1 VPSPIM
7 QNQRQG
13 LTIDD
18 FRSELINQAKILA
31 RTETGF
37 SDQAFAKLA
46 GERLVA
52 AEELG
57 SFEPCHVRHSGVKNV
72 RLKLD
77 GYEWDEDD
85 DSFRLILAKY
95 DGSGDA
101 PTITKTT
108 VESEFKAARA
118 FVEHAVS
125 GWCKSNLEPA
135 SEGFRLAEAIRHY
148 SERGNVARYRIFLVS
163 DCMLS
168 ERVKDWPEGTVAG
181 VPVDYRI
188 WDVNRFFEVERS
200 ALGREAIEVDL
211 TSHPGGGVPV
221 LAVDTDSADYQGY
234 LCYIAGE
241 SLADVYDRY
250 GSRLLEGNVRA
261 FLSARGKVNKG
272 IQTTITKQPKMFFA
286 FNNGIAATAS
296 AVECVQGPSGGMIIV
311 RATNLQ
317 IVNGGQTTASL
328 SFARRKASAS
338 LEGICV
344 AMKLSVVSASEAEQI
359 TPLISRFANSQNKV
373 SDADLWSNHPF
384 HRRIE
389 ELSRRLL
396 APAAGGRQY
405 QTRWYYERARGQYQ
419 SDAGRHGTAS
429 AKRAFEEQHPKEQL
443 ISKELLAK
451 VQNCWFQQPNVV
463 SMGGQKNFLRFA
475 QRVLAEWDKDE
486 SQFNEIYFRRMV
498 GKLLIHRAAEF
509 SAVEANVENRA
520 IKAHI
525 ANYSLASVA
534 RLLEKSGRD
543 APWDQIWRDQAVPD
557 DWLQLIRVIIGE
569 VVPIMTKTD
578 SEAMILTE
586 WFKKDALW
594 ERVRSRI
601 NLLEIPRSTRTV
613 SASESK
619 AEEAAGKKDQ
629 GVGKSLDDMLAVLS
643 IGSAGWVELDTWLSR
658 SRDNRV
664 VGPTDRSLVER
675 YAVRKSPPSELD
687 AQRLIEILKLCL
699 MRGFEPRSMALST
712 TLKELGLL
720 R

>member
-1 VPSPIM
+1 M
-7 QNQRQG
+7 QSQRRDQ
-13 LTIDD
+13 TIEE
-18 FRSELINQAKILA
+18 FRSELINQAQILA
-31 RTETGF
+31 RTDTGF

-46 GERLVA
+46 GDRLVA

-57 SFEPCHVRHSGVKNV
+57 SFEPCHVRPAGAKSV
-72 RLKLD
+72 RMKLD

-95 DGSGDA
+95 DGGGKA
-101 PTITKTT
+101 PTITKTA
-108 VESEFKAARA
+108 VESEFKAVRA
-118 FVEHAVS
+118 FIEHAVS
-125 GWCKSNLEPA
+125 GWCKQHLEPA
-135 SEGFRLAEAIRHY
+135 SEGFRLAESIRHY
-148 SERGNVARYRIFLVS
+148 SERSNVARYRIFLVS

-211 TSHPGGGVPV
+211 ASHPGGGVPV
-221 LAVDTDSADYQGY
+221 LAVDNDSADYQGY
-234 LCYIAGE
+234 LCYISGE
-241 SLADVYDRY
+241 SLADIYDRY

-272 IQTTITKQPKMFFA
+272 IQATIAKQPKMFFA

-296 AVECVQGPSGGMIIV
+296 AIEITQGPSGGKSIV

-328 SFARRKASAS
+328 AFARRKSNAS
-338 LEGICV
+338 LHGICV
-344 AMKLSVVSASEAEQI
+344 AMKLSVVSAADAEQI

-419 SDAGRHGTAS
+419 SDIGRCRTAS
-429 AKRAFEEQHPKEQL
+429 AKRLFEEQHPKDQL

-451 VQNCWFQQPNVV
+451 VENCWLQQPNAV

-486 SQFNEIYFRRMV
+486 TQFNEIYFRRMV
-498 GKLLIHRAAEF
+498 GKLLIHRAAE
-509 SAVEANVENRA
+509 SAAIEANAENRA
-520 IKAHI
+520 IKAHV
-525 ANYSLASVA
+525 ANYTLASVA
-534 RLLEKSGRD
+534 RLLEQSGRD
-543 APWDQIWRDQAVPD
+543 APWDQIWRDQAVPE
-557 DWLQLIRVIIGE
+557 DWIRFLRTIVRE

-601 NLLEIPRSTRTV
+601 NLLEIPKATRTI

-619 AEEAAGKKDQ
+619 AEAAAGKREQ
-629 GVGKSLDDMLAVLS
+629 VVGKSLDEMRAVLS
-643 IGSAGWVELDTWLSR
+643 IGGAGWTELDTWLSQ
-658 SRDNRV
+658 SRENRV
-664 VGPTDRSLVER
+664 VGPAERSLVER
-675 YAVRKSPPSELD
+675 YAGRQAPPSEVD
-687 AQRLIEILKLCL
+687 ARRLTEILKVCL
-699 MRGFEPRSMALST
+699 ARGFEPRSTALST